1 MNDELDRLLARDLL
15 NVPDDFERTVMARI
29 HELPDPV
36 APVPARKSSKATHWL
51 AGLALAG
58 GAAVGLLQLLGFVF
72 GIWMATSA
80 N

>member
-15 NVPDDFERTVMARI
+15 DVPDDFERTVMARI

-36 APVPARKSSKATHWL
+36 ARVPARQSPKATHWL

>member
-29 HELPDPV
+29 HELPDPA
-36 APVPARKSSKATHWL
+36 APVSARPSPKATHWL

>member
-36 APVPARKSSKATHWL
+36 VRVPTRRSPKATHWL